1 MHTCLPDR
9 RCLRLRTLQLRV
21 GPSAGAGA
29 HRRRG
34 AGPGG
39 LSAKGTAGAR
49 GHPALHTPSGG
60 EGRPETEDLREFGIG
75 AQILRDLGA
84 TKLRLL
90 TDRPRR
96 IVGLEGF
103 GIEVVET
110 VPLSRPR
117 QARKAS

>member
-1 MHTCLPDR
+1 MHTACPTGDVFGSGLCDCGPDLR
-9 RCLRLRTLQLRV
+9 RALARIAAEGRGLVVYLQKELRSPSDILRCT
-21 GPSAGAGA
+21 
-29 HRRRG
+29 
-34 AGPGG
+34 
-39 LSAKGTAGAR
+39 
-49 GHPALHTPSGG
+49 HTPE
-60 EGRPETEDLREFGIG
+60 EGRGETDDLREFGIG

-84 TKLRLL
+84 TRLRLL

-117 QARKAS
+117 QAKRAS